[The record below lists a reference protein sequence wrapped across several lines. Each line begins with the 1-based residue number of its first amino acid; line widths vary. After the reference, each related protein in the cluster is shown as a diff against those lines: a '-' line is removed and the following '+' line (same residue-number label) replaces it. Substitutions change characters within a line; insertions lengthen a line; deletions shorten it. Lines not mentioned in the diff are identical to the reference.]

1 MIHLD
6 RKSGRFQWCRSALL
20 LMSVLTAFASIGAA
34 GIPQETTRTATFVC
48 PMHSDVRA
56 AAAGTCPI
64 CGMALVPTNSLPTA
78 EYRLDVETV
87 PRKVT
92 SGRPF
97 KLRLT
102 VRHPQIHAVV
112 HQFAVVHERRFHL
125 FVISEDL
132 THYEHVHPEQE
143 ADGSWVLDLTVPRA
157 GRYRLYSDFLPAGG
171 PPQVVATPIVTG
183 DSDRSDAVA
192 PGLPLVPDRSLNHTI
207 GPLSVTL
214 EMPADGLRAGRQ
226 ETFVYH
232 LADAVTGK
240 PVTDV
245 EPYLGA
251 WGHSLAVSEDLSN
264 VVHAHPVELVPDG
277 RPSARGGPTLTFK
290 AELPEPGKYR
300 IWTQI
305 KRHGEIVTAVFTVDI
320 TSTGPA
326 QRGALRDGS
335 SGLRS
340 RPPGDR

>member
-1 MIHLD
+1 MIHPD
-6 RKSGRFQWCRSALL
+6 RKSGRFHWCRCAILL
-20 LMSVLTAFASIGAA
+20 IGGVLAFASIGTA
-34 GIPQETTRTATFVC
+34 GVAQETSRTAIFVC
-48 PMHSDVRA
+48 PMHADMRA
-56 AAAGTCPI
+56 AAAGTCAI
-64 CGMALVPTNSLPTA
+64 CGMALVPSNSPA
-78 EYRLDVETV
+78 PEEYRIDVETL
-87 PRKVT
+87 PDKV
-92 SGRPF
+92 SAGRPF
-97 KLRLT
+97 KLRLS
-102 VRHPQIHAVV
+102 VRHPQTDAVV
-112 HQFAVVHERRFHL
+112 RQFAAVHERRFHL

-143 ADGSWVLDLTVPRA
+143 EDGSWVLDLTVPRP

-171 PPQVVATPIVTG
+171 PAQVVATPIVTA
-183 DSDRSDAVA
+183 DSDRPDAGA
-192 PGLPLVPDRSLNHTI
+192 PETLLVPDRSLNHTI
-207 GPLSVTL
+207 GQLSVSL
-214 EMPADGLRAGRQ
+214 ETPQDGLRAGRQ

-251 WGHSLAVSEDLSN
+251 WGHSLAVSEDLAN
-264 VVHAHPVELVPDG
+264 VVHAHPVEMVPEG

-305 KRHGEIVTAVFTVDI
+305 KRNGEIVTAVFTVDI
-320 TSTGPA
+320 PSAAPA
-326 QRGALRDGS
+326 ERGAVRNGS

-340 RPPGDR
+340 IPPGDR